1 MPYVEFQK
9 GSKKRRVFAP
19 SKRWKSYLRSL
30 APSLHVLQEVAC
42 DHEAESGGACD
53 IVHGFMYGKS
63 ALTNARRHAGD
74 YDVTISMDLKDFF
87 PSVTF
92 KKIRDSWR
100 YLYGEKA
107 EIPGVL
113 MQRLYIDKRTGKPV
127 SGKVMK
133 TAVAGEMDDEV
144 ADLLIAEQGLP
155 TSPML
160 ANIAAA
166 KMDWKMLEH
175 TGAFDIYTRYAD
187 DMTFSI
193 TGIADGNHANAAI
206 EMFKEISVSC
216 GFTIN
221 DKKTKVQHARAGR
234 RIITGYSV
242 GEVDVRATRKVR
254 RKLRAAKHN
263 GWTRKEAGITEF
275 CRLAMPNS
283 ENKIANAPYDMAV
296 KLLRWG
302 VPADVVLGRFEQMKR
317 MVENTMETVT
327 ANLNAC
333 LRHKEEVRAESLERH
348 EFSMNKWK
356 RHLSAIESAIA
367 VCVVAKNS

>member
-42 DHEAESGGACD
+42 DHGAESGDDCD

-63 ALTNARRHAGD
+63 ALTNAQRHIGN
-74 YDVTISMDLKDFF
+74 YDVTITMDLKDFF

-92 KKIRDSWR
+92 KKVRDSWR
-100 YLYGEKA
+100 YLYGDEC
-107 EIPGVL
+107 EIPNVL

-133 TAVAGEMDDEV
+133 TAIAGEMDDEV

-160 ANIAAA
+160 ANIAASR
-166 KMDWKMLEH
+166 MDWELHCHQGSLE
-175 TGAFDIYTRYAD
+175 IYTRYAD
-187 DMTFSI
+187 DLTISMRVCENLQFDDIVSRV
-193 TGIADGNHANAAI
+193 
-206 EMFKEISVSC
+206 KEIAADS
-216 GFTIN
+216 GFTVN

-242 GEVDVRATRKVR
+242 GESDVRATRKVR

-263 GWTRKEAGITEF
+263 GWSRKEAGLTEF
-275 CRLAMPNS
+275 CRMAMPNS
-283 ENKIANAPYDMAV
+283 EHKIAKAPYDLAV

-317 MVENTMETVT
+317 MLEATIKSATENFRE
-327 ANLNAC
+327 NLWKDSGVS
-333 LRHKEEVRAESLERH
+333 RED
-348 EFSMNKWK
+348 FSNLDKSTEK
-356 RHLSAIESAIA
+356 YSRHLSAIESAIA
-367 VCVVAKNS
+367 VCMIAKNS

>member
-19 SKRWKSYLRSL
+19 SKRCKSYLRSL
-30 APSLHVLQEVAC
+30 VPSLHVLQEVAC
-42 DHEAESGGACD
+42 DHSAESGYDCD
-53 IVHGFMYGKS
+53 IVHGFMYWKS
-63 ALTNARRHAGD
+63 ALTNARCHVGE

-92 KKIRDSWR
+92 KKVRDSWR
-100 YLYGEKA
+100 YLYGENC

-127 SGKVMK
+127 SGRVMN
-133 TAVAGEMDDEV
+133 TAHAGEMDDEV

-166 KMDWKMLEH
+166 KMDWKLHEQSNS
-175 TGAFDIYTRYAD
+175 GCFTRYAD
-187 DMTFSI
+187 DLTFSFFVIEGGEIEEI
-193 TGIADGNHANAAI
+193 TSSV
-206 EMFKEISVSC
+206 KEIVETC
-216 GFTIN
+216 GFAVN
-221 DKKTKVQHARAGR
+221 EKKTKVQHARAGR
-234 RIITGYSV
+234 RVITGYSV
-242 GEVDVRATRKVR
+242 SEADVCATRKVR

-263 GWTRKEAGITEF
+263 GWSRKESGLTEF

-283 ENKIANAPYDMAV
+283 EHKIAKAPYDMAM

-302 VPADVVLGRFEQMKR
+302 VPADVVLGRFEQMKQ
-317 MVENTMETVT
+317 MVEGTMETVGN
-327 ANLNAC
+327 NLAAC
-333 LRHKEEVRAESLERH
+333 REMDDEVNTPGQIAAME
-348 EFSMNKWK
+348 KAK
-356 RHLSAIESAIA
+356 RHISAIESAIA
-367 VCVVAKNS
+367 VCMIAKNS

>member
-30 APSLHVLQEVAC
+30 APSLHVLQDVSC
-42 DHEAESGGACD
+42 DHSAESGDDCD

-63 ALTNARRHAGD
+63 ALTNAQQHVGNFDA
-74 YDVTISMDLKDFF
+74 TISMDLKDFF

-92 KKIRDSWR
+92 KKVRDSWR
-100 YLYGEKA
+100 YLYGNEC
-107 EIPGVL
+107 EVPDVL

-133 TAVAGEMDDEV
+133 TAIAGEMDDEV
-144 ADLLIAEQGLP
+144 ADSLIAEQGLP

-160 ANIAAA
+160 ANIAASR
-166 KMDWKMLEH
+166 MDWEIHCHQGSLE
-175 TGAFDIYTRYAD
+175 IYTRYAD
-187 DMTFSI
+187 DLTVSI
-193 TGIADGNHANAAI
+193 KICDSLKASDVI
-206 EMFKEISVSC
+206 SRIKEIAADS
-216 GFTIN
+216 GFTVN
-221 DKKTKVQHARAGR
+221 DKKTKVQYARAGR

-242 GEVDVRATRKVR
+242 GESDVRATRKVR

-263 GWTRKEAGITEF
+263 GWTRREAGLTEF
-275 CRLAMPNS
+275 CRMAMPNS
-283 ENKIANAPYDMAV
+283 EHKIAKAPYDMAV

-302 VPADVVLGRFEQMKR
+302 VPAEVVLGRFEQMKR
-317 MVENTMETVT
+317 TAEGTMETVT
-327 ANLNAC
+327 SNLNAC
-333 LRHKEEVRAESLERH
+333 LRNRPEVEIASLERH
-348 EFSMNKWK
+348 DVSMEKWR

-367 VCVVAKNS
+367 VCMIAKNS

>member
-42 DHEAESGGACD
+42 NHEAESGGDCD

-100 YLYGEKA
+100 YLYGDKA

-113 MQRLYIDKRTGKPV
+113 MQRLYIDKRTWKPV
-127 SGKVMK
+127 SGKVMGE
-133 TAVAGEMDDEV
+133 AVEGKMDDEV

-166 KMDWKMLEH
+166 KMDWMLYEEIIA
-175 TGAFDIYTRYAD
+175 GSFSRYAD
-187 DMTFSI
+187 DLTFSCVVI
-193 TGIADGNHANAAI
+193 EDGEVEKI
-206 EMFKEISVSC
+206 ISSVKEIAATC
-216 GFTIN
+216 GFTVN
-221 DKKTKVQHARAGR
+221 DKKTKVQHSRAGR
-234 RIITGYSV
+234 RVVTGYCV
-242 GEVDVRATRKVR
+242 ELRDVYPTRKVR
-254 RKLRAAKHN
+254 RKLRSAKHN
-263 GWTRKEAGITEF
+263 GWHRREAGLTEF

-283 ENKIANAPYDMAV
+283 EHKIAKAPYDMAV

-317 MVENTMETVT
+317 MVEAAMETVGN
-327 ANLNAC
+327 NLAAC
-333 LRHKEEVRAESLERH
+333 REPDVEVNTSGQIALME
-348 EFSMNKWK
+348 KWK

>member
-19 SKRWKSYLRSL
+19 SKRWKSYLRSI

-42 DHEAESGGACD
+42 DHAAESGDECD

-63 ALTNARRHAGD
+63 ALTNAQRHVGH
-74 YDVTISMDLKDFF
+74 YDVTITMDLKDFF
-87 PSVTF
+87 PSVSF

-100 YLYGEKA
+100 GLYGLKCEL
-107 EIPGVL
+107 PNVL

-133 TAVAGEMDDEV
+133 TAAEGKMDDEV
-144 ADLLIAEQGLP
+144 ADQLIAEQGLP

-160 ANIAAA
+160 ANIAASS
-166 KMDWKMLEH
+166 MDWDIFA
-175 TGAFDIYTRYAD
+175 GFDHGVYTRYAD
-187 DMTFSI
+187 DI
-193 TGIADGNHANAAI
+193 TVS
-206 EMFKEISVSC
+206 ISVLQSSQASGSIEFIKRIVENF
-216 GFTIN
+216 GFTVN
-221 DKKTKVQHARAGR
+221 DKKTKVQHARSGR

-242 GEVDVRATRKVR
+242 GESDVRATRKVR

-263 GWTRKEAGITEF
+263 GWSRKEAGLTEF
-275 CRLAMPNS
+275 CRMAMPNS
-283 ENKIANAPYDMAV
+283 EHKIAKAPYDLAV

-317 MVENTMETVT
+317 TVEGTMETVT
-327 ANLNAC
+327 NNLNAC
-333 LRHKEEVRAESLERH
+333 LRNRPEVELASLERN
-348 EFSMNKWK
+348 EVSMEKWR

-367 VCVVAKNS
+367 VCMIAKNS

>member
-42 DHEAESGGACD
+42 DHGAESVDDCD

-63 ALTNARRHAGD
+63 ALTNAQRHVGN

-92 KKIRDSWR
+92 KKVRDSWR
-100 YLYGEKA
+100 YLYGTEC

-113 MQRLYIDKRTGKPV
+113 TQRLYIDKRTGKPV

-133 TAVAGEMDDEV
+133 TAIAGEMDDEV

-160 ANIAAA
+160 ANIAAS
-166 KMDWKMLEH
+166 KLDWKIVQVGFLHEE
-175 TGAFDIYTRYAD
+175 YTRYAD
-187 DMTFSI
+187 DLTFSFRVI
-193 TGIADGNHANAAI
+193 IDTQIAEKIEEVREIAA
-206 EMFKEISVSC
+206 SC
-216 GFTIN
+216 GFAIN
-221 DKKTKVQHARAGR
+221 APKTKVQHARAGR

-242 GEVDVRATRKVR
+242 GESDVRATRKAR

-263 GWTRKEAGITEF
+263 DWSRKEAGLTEF
-275 CRLAMPNS
+275 CRMAMPNS
-283 ENKIANAPYDMAV
+283 EHKIAKAPYDLAV

-317 MVENTMETVT
+317 TLEATIMSATENFRE
-327 ANLNAC
+327 NLWKDSGVS
-333 LRHKEEVRAESLERH
+333 RED
-348 EFSMNKWK
+348 FSNLDKSTEK
-356 RHLSAIESAIA
+356 YSRHLSAIESAIA
-367 VCVVAKNS
+367 VCVIAKNS